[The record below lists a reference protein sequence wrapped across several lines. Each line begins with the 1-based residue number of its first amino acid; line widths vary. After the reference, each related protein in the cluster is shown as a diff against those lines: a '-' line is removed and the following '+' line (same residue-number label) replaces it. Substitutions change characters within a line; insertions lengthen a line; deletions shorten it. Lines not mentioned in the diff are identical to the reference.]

1 MICQLSYKNT
11 QLCFDTDIYYHI
23 SFGLQHGSLNPQ
35 CFYLPQPVFTPFV
48 AGEFIGSTDQG
59 GNCNCYTLTMSPHGN
74 GTHTECIGHIISGY
88 TIHQCLRTLIMK
100 ATLIS
105 VTPELNDNKDYIIT
119 KQQISQLL
127 HNGECEA
134 LIIRTL
140 PNGPDKS
147 LRQYSGT
154 NPPYFSPDALEYCV
168 EHAINHILVDL
179 PSVDREEDGGRLA
192 AHKAFWNYPTNPR
205 LNATITELIYVDNSI
220 PDGEYILMHN
230 IAPLES
236 DASPSRPIIF
246 PLMKEF

>member
-88 TIHQCLRTLIMK
+88 TVHQCLRTLLMK
-100 ATLIS
+100 AVLIS
-105 VTPELNDNKDYIIT
+105 LTPKLSDTSDYIIT
-119 KQQISQLL
+119 KDQIKQQVDGID
-127 HNGECEA
+127 CDA

-140 PNGPDKS
+140 PNEIDKVS
-147 LRQYSGT
+147 RQYSGK
-154 NPPYFSPDALEYCV
+154 NPPYFSHDALEYCV
-168 EHAINHILVDL
+168 EKAIEHLLVDL
-179 PSVDREEDGGRLA
+179 PSVDREEDGGRLE